1 MLAGMPFFLP
11 FRNAPGPR
19 LRPSVWLVAM
29 AALLLI
35 GWGGMT
41 PTASA
46 DTIPVKT
53 AEFRAIDGEVV
64 LNAEFDFTFNP
75 TLEDALQN
83 GIPLYF
89 VLEIELT
96 RGRWYWLDEK
106 VLQTAL
112 TYRVSWNALTRQ
124 YRVASGLLTQ
134 NYASLEEVERYI
146 GRVNSR
152 PVIRVDALT
161 KGARYDAA
169 VRLRLDVNQ
178 LPKPFQVNALAS
190 REWTLASE
198 WQRFAFT
205 P

>member
-1 MLAGMPFFLP
+1 M
-11 FRNAPGPR
+11 R
-19 LRPSVWLVAM
+19 VV
-29 AALLLI
+29 
-35 GWGGMT
+35 
-41 PTASA
+41 
-46 DTIPVKT
+46 
-53 AEFRAIDGEVV
+53 DGEVV
-64 LNAEFDFTFNP
+64 MNAEFDFTFNP
-75 TLEDALQN
+75 TLEEALQN

-89 VLEIELT
+89 VLEIELA
-96 RGRWYWLDEK
+96 RARWYWLDEK
-106 VLQTAL
+106 VLQSAL

-134 NYASLEEVERYI
+134 NYGSLEEVERYI